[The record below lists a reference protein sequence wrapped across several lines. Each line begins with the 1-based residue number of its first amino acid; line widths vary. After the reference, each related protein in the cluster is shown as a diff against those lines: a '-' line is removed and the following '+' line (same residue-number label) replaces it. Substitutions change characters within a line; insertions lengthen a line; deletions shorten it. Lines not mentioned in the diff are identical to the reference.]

1 MAALLPR
8 LPGPTAEAI
17 VRRFLEQ
24 GPLTWTGFNP
34 RELPEA
40 VRFAATGGSPINDQQ
55 LRDVRLQLVD
65 LASRHGYGP
74 NTTGRAAFDRFDAEA
89 AAWLAQEPIFST
101 GEALRDDVWSF
112 IGAVLAPDI
121 VHWRF
126 GTAVPRYLGGV
137 RNTFQRLWMRG
148 RALDRGVDHP
158 DRWML
163 LEELTEDALVQIT
176 ERPSIGGDPVLAL
189 AIGETWLRA
198 ARHYGRSSME
208 SIMRGA
214 VLRVRIRNEVRNL
227 SELPVA
233 ELSHL
238 LDELFGTPIPGSAE
252 TRVGKPLDPRGSASQ
267 RAVNEEHSPSVA
279 TGVDDTGASLGEALG
294 RIRTEAERR
303 GWLSPKSRLALDE
316 LAGGG
321 GSRETSQRN
330 ALDYLFGRMTDAQIL
345 KVEVEQA
352 VKAMSARAGSDAR
365 DTSEK
370 PQARRS
376 RWAIW
381 RTR

>member
-112 IGAVLAPDI
+112 IGAVVAPDI

-126 GTAVPRYLGGV
+126 GKAVHRYLGGV

-148 RALDRGVDHP
+148 RALDRGADHP

-163 LEELTEDALVQIT
+163 LDTLSEDALVQIT
-176 ERPSIGGDPVLAL
+176 ERPSIGGDSVLAL
-189 AIGETWLRA
+189 AVGEAWLRA
-198 ARHYGRSSME
+198 ARNYGRSSME
-208 SIMRGA
+208 PVMRRA
-214 VLRVRIRNEVRNL
+214 VLRVRIRNEIRNL
-227 SELPVA
+227 SGLPV
-233 ELSHL
+233 EDLNHL
-238 LDELFGTPIPGSAE
+238 LDELFGTPAAARADIPAAE
-252 TRVGKPLDPRGSASQ
+252 TLDLPASQ
-267 RAVNEEHSPSVA
+267 LQGGMNEQGPSGGIAAVRDTDAPLSEA
-279 TGVDDTGASLGEALG
+279 VDRIIIEANQ
-294 RIRTEAERR
+294 R
-303 GWLSPKSRLALDE
+303 GWLSSKSRSALDE
-316 LAGGG
+316 LVGGI
-321 GSRETSQRN
+321 RTLETSQVD
-330 ALDYLFGRMTDAQIL
+330 AVDDLLGRLSRAGIL
-345 KVEVEQA
+345 KTEVDQA
-352 VKAMSARAGSDAR
+352 REAIAVRSGSR
-365 DTSEK
+365 TRKREPSGK
-370 PQARRS
+370 RRS